1 MPVDL
6 IRKSVTSAILKSDD
20 AKGVVEAIVNTTGGE
35 ADRQGDVVMPGAWR
49 KAIAYLSQKS
59 PKVVWHHENGVTSD
73 RLTVAGKITGL
84 RELLPGDPSLPE
96 AILAAGR
103 GALVA
108 QMQFNLSTQVGRE
121 VYSNVAGGFT
131 DEWSVGFLPEDAG
144 YNKQRGY
151 NEIKSAFPLLEV
163 SPVLMGA
170 SVGTATLS
178 AKSADPNDQ
187 LTDDV
192 SVADTDN
199 GPLPT
204 RAEDDIVAEKTSPRS
219 HPVEPS
225 TTDTGAKVEPAKY
238 LTAEDMPGL
247 ADQLFAAWQA
257 KQTDPSTRPSLGVDA
272 PEAPKRDFEELSTK
286 GYFTP
291 IVKRNLELPESF
303 NINRYPLGDID
314 NFSVARFA
322 MAQSFAFNNVMG
334 ELAYKKVA
342 PWETAYIEAGMK
354 DKLIDPITKA
364 NMGDM
369 VSGQDGGFL
378 APEQW
383 NQQLYDLLYPSSIAS
398 VLPIT
403 RQTVPTRVVHWPVL
417 SNNVTVYYVGENAAL
432 TPSSPQFRQI
442 SATMRKQAVL
452 AYLSNELI
460 RDSSPQADNVLR
472 NHAAIEMAIDQDAAL
487 LAGNGVSGAPVGL
500 LSMSGL
506 TTSAG
511 PAHIGYTDLVKGI
524 FQVETLNGS
533 TITRVGQA
541 GCTGIAANPVLKKQ
555 IAALLDSNGRPLW
568 DFSMRNVNISGSPAG
583 NGQMPN
589 PGGPLNGFLNVPAWA
604 LANNNNTTAG
614 VAPLPKTEG
623 SQNIFFGDWR
633 HLIIAQRMD
642 IEFMASNVAGNTF
655 ANDQTAIRLIRRYD
669 VVCPH
674 PEAFFVLT
682 SVSS

>member
-1 MPVDL
+1 MSVL
-6 IRKSVTSAILKSDD
+6 TRKSFTSVVLKADD
-20 AKGVVEAIVNTTGGE
+20 ATGVVEAIVNTTGGE
-35 ADRQGDVVMPGAWR
+35 PDRQGDIVMPGAWR
-49 KAIAYLSQKS
+49 KAIAHLNQKA

-73 RLTVAGKITGL
+73 RFTVAGKVVGL
-84 RELLPGDPSLPE
+84 REALPGDPSLPD
-96 AILAAGR
+96 AIMAAGR
-103 GALVA
+103 GALIA
-108 QMQFNLSTQVGRE
+108 KMQFNLATQVGRE

-131 DEWSVGFLPEDAG
+131 DEWSVGFIPEDAG
-144 YNKQRGY
+144 PNKRGHR
-151 NEIKSAFPLLEV
+151 EIKSAFPLLEI

-178 AKSADPNDQ
+178 AKAADETSES
-187 LTDDV
+187 TDVV

-204 RAEDDIVAEKTSPRS
+204 RADGDIVTTKTSRS
-219 HPVEPS
+219 NPVEPS
-225 TTDTGAKVEPAKY
+225 TDPGVKVEPAKY
-238 LTAEDMPGL
+238 LTAEDADGL
-247 ADQLFAAWQA
+247 ADKLFARWQE
-257 KQTDPSTRPSLGVDA
+257 KQTDPSTRPSLGVDL
-272 PEAPKRDFEELSTK
+272 PETPKQSINELAAK
-286 GYFTP
+286 GYFSP
-291 IVKRNLELPESF
+291 MAKRNLERAESF
-303 NINRYPLGDID
+303 NINHYPLGDID

-432 TPSSPQFRQI
+432 TASSPQFRQI
-442 SATMRKQAVL
+442 TATMRKQAVL

-472 NHAAIEMAIDQDAAL
+472 NHAAIEMAVDQDAAL
-487 LAGNGVSGAPVGL
+487 LAGNGQNGAPTGL

-511 PAHIGYTDLVKGI
+511 PTHLGYTDLVKGI
-524 FQVETLNGS
+524 YQVETLNGS
-533 TITRVGQA
+533 TITRVGQT
-541 GCTGIAANPVLKKQ
+541 GCTGIAGGPILKKQ
-555 IAALLDSNGRPLW
+555 IASFADTAGRPLW
-568 DFSMRNVNISGSPAG
+568 DFSLRNVNISASPTGS
-583 NGQMPN
+583 GQAPN
-589 PGGPLNGFLNVPAWA
+589 PGAPLSGFLNVPAWA
-604 LANNNNTTAG
+604 LANNQNTTAG
-614 VAPLPKTEG
+614 VSPLPSAEG
-623 SQNIFFGDWR
+623 SQRIFFGDWR

-682 SVSS
+682 SVNS